1 MLSGIG
7 PKMHLALH
15 DIDTIVEAPVGQSL
29 QDHAQFFIG
38 PFSFDG
44 NKTTQPNLD
53 RELNE
58 DTLHEYLNQGTG
70 EFDTISILGQEEF
83 ISKIFC
89 LLKVHSLPVALV

>member
-7 PKMHLALH
+7 PKLHLALN

-38 PFSFDG
+38 PFSFDR

-53 RELNE
+53 RNFSE
-58 DTLHEYLNQGTG
+58 DTLHEYFNQRTG
-70 EFDTISILGQEEF
+70 EFDIL
-83 ISKIFC
+83 
-89 LLKVHSLPVALV
+89 L

>member
-15 DIDTIVEAPVGQSL
+15 DIDVLVEAPVGQNL

-38 PFSFDG
+38 PFSFDRS
-44 NKTTQPNLD
+44 KTAQPNLD
-53 RELNE
+53 IDFNE

-70 EFDTISILGQEEF
+70 EFYTVE
-83 ISKIFC
+83 KRRT
-89 LLKVHSLPVALV
+89 KHSFST